1 MSDRERKDWER
12 TIKEIV
18 QGHKQFLVYIGSE
31 HRT

>member
-18 QGHKQFLVYIGSE
+18 EDHHEFLIYVGSE
-31 HRT
+31 NRS